1 MDMEDQLEREMA
13 AEEEEQLV
21 QMALDHEYANQ
32 NPLCKEFSLPADFT
46 FKSLPPSPLYQ
57 SKVTKKQTINLQQI
71 FHFCKKKMYIFHFYP
86 TGQGRRFSFNSWSGR
101 SAEPTIVPSQR
112 RRQTVQESN
121 ILVPPSLMP
130 TFMIPHFEPRN
141 RKLPV
146 SETTKVFRLNVLDL
160 QTIYL

>member
-57 SKVTKKQTINLQQI
+57 SKSRPLSKYPVIALLPI
-71 FHFCKKKMYIFHFYP
+71 FLNSTTSTSSYLFLA
-86 TGQGRRFSFNSWSGR
+86 TFNSIHSYPNKIHHTSTYLCIVQPHTNR
-101 SAEPTIVPSQR
+101 LATNSYTLPPLHCTSEP
-112 RRQTVQESN
+112 
-121 ILVPPSLMP
+121 
-130 TFMIPHFEPRN
+130 H
-141 RKLPV
+141 
-146 SETTKVFRLNVLDL
+146 
-160 QTIYL
+160 

>member
-57 SKVTKKQTINLQQI
+57 SKRRPLLQYPVI
-71 FHFCKKKMYIFHFYP
+71 ALFPIRLYP
-86 TGQGRRFSFNSWSGR
+86 TTTTSSYLFLATSNSIHSYPNR
-101 SAEPTIVPSQR
+101 IHHTSTNLRIV
-112 RRQTVQESN
+112 
-121 ILVPPSLMP
+121 
-130 TFMIPHFEPRN
+130 
-141 RKLPV
+141 
-146 SETTKVFRLNVLDL
+146 
-160 QTIYL
+160 